1 MQKIFLLFMLT
12 VSVTVFSQNRFS
24 KINSIPELRKEYQSL
39 KESEKNMYYDRY
51 FKLATIKDLKTQ
63 PNFSKFSD
71 KILLDF
77 VDILYYET
85 DDFKSDLENESYR
98 DDWKVTYDKVEQV
111 HRNGQE
117 IQLEDLHIL
126 YYRIGEY
133 SSSQYN
139 DIEAK
144 NNLISYVMHVG
155 LSGEHY
161 NITYKVKGNK
171 LVRRK
176 EEKTF

>member
-1 MQKIFLLFMLT
+1 MVA
-12 VSVTVFSQNRFS
+12 VSSAVFSQNRFS
-24 KINSIPELRKEYQSL
+24 KIKSIPELRKEYQTI

-77 VDILYYET
+77 VDILYNET
-85 DDFKSDLENESYR
+85 NDAESDKEDENRR
-98 DDWKVTYDKVEQV
+98 DDWKVTYDRVEQN
-111 HRNGQE
+111 HKNGE
-117 IQLEDLHIL
+117 ELQLEDLHTL

-133 SSSQYN
+133 SSSQYY

-144 NNLISYVMHVG
+144 NNLIFYVMHIG
-155 LSGEHY
+155 MSGGHY
-161 NITYKVKGNK
+161 YITYKVKGDK
-171 LVRRK
+171 LVLIK
-176 EEKTF
+176 EKKTF